1 MTPLRLRMIEDMRI
15 RNLSQRTQTTYV
27 EQVARFARHFGKSPE
42 LLGPAEIRSW
52 RLHLAEN
59 KRLAAS
65 SISVT
70 VAALRFLYTVTLRQP
85 WVVED
90 EIPTGRRP
98 QKLPN
103 VLSPEEVAAFL
114 DAVENQ
120 QYRVI
125 LTICY
130 AAGLRVSEAVRL
142 KPAAIDSRRMVIRVE
157 AGKGRKDRYVMLS
170 PRLLDI
176 LRDYYRTVRPKEWL
190 FPGDLPG
197 QPITASAVEDACR
210 TVRYQASIAK
220 PVTPHSLRHAFAVHL
235 LESGTDLRTIQL
247 LLGHRGLNTTAKYL
261 RLATSK
267 VCATASPLDGLQ
279 AAAHTAGGSIPAP
292 V

>member
-42 LLGPAEIRSW
+42 LLGPADIRTW
-52 RLHLAEN
+52 RLHLTED

-65 SISVT
+65 SISVA

-90 EIPTGRRP
+90 DIPTGRRP

-103 VLSPEEVAAFL
+103 VLSPEEVAVFL

-120 QYRVI
+120 RDRVI
-125 LTICY
+125 LTVCY

-157 AGKGRKDRYVMLS
+157 AGKGVKDRYVMLS

-176 LRDYYRTVRPKEWL
+176 LR
-190 FPGDLPG
+190 
-197 QPITASAVEDACR
+197 
-210 TVRYQASIAK
+210 
-220 PVTPHSLRHAFAVHL
+220 
-235 LESGTDLRTIQL
+235 
-247 LLGHRGLNTTAKYL
+247 
-261 RLATSK
+261 
-267 VCATASPLDGLQ
+267 
-279 AAAHTAGGSIPAP
+279 AP
-292 V
+292 

>member
-15 RNLSQRTQTTYV
+15 RNLSQRTQTTYI

-70 VAALRFLYTVTLRQP
+70 VAALRFLYAVTLRQP

-125 LTICY
+125 LTVCY

-157 AGKGRKDRYVMLS
+157 GRQR
-170 PRLLDI
+170 PERP
-176 LRDYYRTVRPKEWL
+176 LRDAL
-190 FPGDLPG
+190 A
-197 QPITASAVEDACR
+197 QAVE
-210 TVRYQASIAK
+210 
-220 PVTPHSLRHAFAVHL
+220 HSP
-235 LESGTDLRTIQL
+235 G
-247 LLGHRGLNTTAKYL
+247 LLGDGPSE
-261 RLATSK
+261 RLAL
-267 VCATASPLDGLQ
+267 PRR
-279 AAAHTAGGSIPAP
+279 AAWGADHQVLGRARLSAGT
-292 V
+292 